1 MSSSGRKFLRVFSSR
16 ERTEKQKTSKKLN
29 LDLSL
34 FFSFLTLQFILDGL
48 KMQGYNGS
56 QLWDTAFAVQALA
69 ACGPDLASS
78 WKLPGF
84 GKTIRRAMDYVDAS
98 QVRENNRGPL
108 EKWYRHISKGAWPF
122 STRDHGWP
130 ISDCSAEGLKATLA
144 ARKLGA
150 ACGGELI
157 SDERLS
163 DCVNVILSYQNPE
176 GGWATYENRRS
187 SPLLELINPSET
199 FGDIV
204 IDYSY
209 VECSSACV
217 TALCSFVEAFPSHP
231 RVAEISKALAR
242 GKKYILGEQRGD
254 GSWYGSWGVCFTYGA
269 WFGCEALSALGET
282 ASTCPALRKAC
293 EFLVSKQNAD
303 GGWGESYLSSMDKVY
318 SNAETQVVNTAW
330 ALLALLR
337 AGWAEFD
344 DGKKSGGEENGNG
357 SKKEGPSGLA
367 AVRAGAAALLRAQL
381 PDGDWPQERIS
392 GVFNRSCM
400 ISYTNYRNI
409 FPVWA
414 LGEYRRRVLLKE
426 G

>member
-1 MSSSGRKFLRVFSSR
+1 M
-16 ERTEKQKTSKKLN
+16 
-29 LDLSL
+29 
-34 FFSFLTLQFILDGL
+34 
-48 KMQGYNGS
+48 
-56 QLWDTAFAVQALA
+56 
-69 ACGPDLASS
+69 
-78 WKLPGF
+78 
-84 GKTIRRAMDYVDAS
+84 
-98 QVRENNRGPL
+98 
-108 EKWYRHISKGAWPF
+108 
-122 STRDHGWP
+122 
-130 ISDCSAEGLKATLA
+130 
-144 ARKLGA
+144 
-150 ACGGELI
+150 
-157 SDERLS
+157 
-163 DCVNVILSYQNPE
+163 LSYQNPE

-187 SPLLELINPSET
+187 TPLLELINPSET

-217 TALCSFVEAFPSHP
+217 TALSAFLEAFPAHP
-231 RVAEISKALAR
+231 RAAEIRRALAR
-242 GKKYILGEQRGD
+242 GKRYILGEQRAD

-269 WFGCEALSALGET
+269 WFGCEALAALGET
-282 ASTCPALRKAC
+282 AATCPALRRAC

-344 DGKKSGGEENGNG
+344 DGGKGGGGGAGAGGENGNNSNG
-357 SKKEGPSGLA
+357 SGSGSGNREPSGLA
-367 AVRAGAAALLRAQL
+367 AVRRGAAALLRAQL

-414 LGEYRRRVLLKE
+414 LGEYRRRVLLKDE
-426 G
+426 K